1 MVGTR
6 ESMSPMMDVLLVSMS
21 ASFVAANI
29 APLRQWSV
37 LRALNILLGGIRVST
52 ALRGSAAREMP
63 AEGERIASVGR
74 FCGVAQEHSLHDEE
88 LGG

>member
-1 MVGTR
+1 
-6 ESMSPMMDVLLVSMS
+6 MSPMMDVLLVSMS

-52 ALRGSAAREMP
+52 ALRGSVRQGMP
-63 AEGERIASVGR
+63 AESKSI
-74 FCGVAQEHSLHDEE
+74 SLA
-88 LGG
+88 GKFG